1 MPAQLA
7 EEAEASPHQIELAGD
22 NPSPRA
28 EGEPSPGLRNS
39 KGWDGKLRLPK
50 NAVLSNPE
58 ALSDPEYSDDEN
70 VHPGEEISADE
81 GTSSARRR
89 AVRPPGPFAEN

>member
-1 MPAQLA
+1 MPTQVAQGG
-7 EEAEASPHQIELAGD
+7 EPSPRLELVD
-22 NPSPRA
+22 DLPSPRA

-50 NAVLSNPE
+50 NALLANPE

-70 VHPGEEISADE
+70 VLPGDDISADE
-81 GTSSARRR
+81 GTSSPRLSTPPH
-89 AVRPPGPFAEN
+89 RPLT